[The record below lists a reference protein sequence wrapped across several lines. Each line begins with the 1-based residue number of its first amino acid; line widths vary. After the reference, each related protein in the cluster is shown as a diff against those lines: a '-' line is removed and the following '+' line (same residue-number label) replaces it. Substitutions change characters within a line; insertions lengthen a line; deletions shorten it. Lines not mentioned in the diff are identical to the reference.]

1 MANFVYLIGCER
13 TKEAAIVDPA
23 WDAKGIAD
31 AAERA
36 GYRITSV
43 FATHSHFDHV
53 NAAAELRELTG
64 ARLYANEHEAPL
76 LEKTAQGWRGTKDE
90 EVVRVGDVPV
100 TCMHTPGHTPGS
112 QCLLVE
118 GRVLTGDTL
127 FVDNIGR
134 CDLPGSDPKA
144 LYESLMRLKSLPPDT
159 VVLPGHHY
167 GDKPSSTIEEQSQ
180 RNMYLRIPSAE
191 AFLHVMGL

>member
-134 CDLPGSDPKA
+134 CDLPGSDP
-144 LYESLMRLKSLPPDT
+144 
-159 VVLPGHHY
+159 
-167 GDKPSSTIEEQSQ
+167 
-180 RNMYLRIPSAE
+180 
-191 AFLHVMGL
+191 